1 MAKERQLTT
10 YTRRLRPTEI
20 QLLRQVLDQHGFEFY
35 EAPYTQ
41 FAARKPNINVAVYQ
55 SGKLVVQGKGTQ
67 EFVEFVLEPE
77 VLFHAELGYEA
88 VHHPEWFEPHIGID
102 ESGKGDLFGPLC
114 VAAVYVDPKAAQ
126 QFFEQGVKDSKRIG
140 SRKNLT
146 DLAHQIRNTT
156 GCVYDV
162 VVIGPEAYNRLVEKV
177 GNVNRLLAWGHA
189 RALENLLE
197 KKGDQLQPPPNFAIS
212 DQFASSRRVVE
223 SALMR
228 QGKELKLIQRTK
240 AESDPAVAAA
250 SILAR
255 EEFLRRLDQLST
267 RFGIRFPR
275 GAGPACDEALR
286 EFVEKYG
293 HEHLPQVAKA
303 HFANVRRFLGN
314 GKSE

>member
-1 MAKERQLTT
+1 MTRNQKLTT
-10 YTRRLRPTEI
+10 YTRQLKPTEG

-35 EAPYTQ
+35 QVPYAQ
-41 FAARKPNINVAVYQ
+41 FAARKPDVTVTLYQ
-55 SGKLVVQGKGTQ
+55 SGKLVVQGKGTR

-77 VLFHAELGYEA
+77 VLFQAELGYEA

-102 ESGKGDLFGPLC
+102 ESGKGDIFGPLC
-114 VAAVYVDPKAAQ
+114 VAAVYISPETAQ
-126 QFFEQGVKDSKRIG
+126 EFFAQGVKDSKRIG
-140 SRKNLT
+140 SRKTLS
-146 DLAHQIRNTT
+146 DLAKQIRNAP
-156 GCVYDV
+156 GCVYDL
-162 VVIGPEAYNRLVEKV
+162 VVIGPEAYNRLVEKI

-197 KKGDQLQPPPNFAIS
+197 KKGSELHPPPNFAIS

-223 SALMR
+223 TALMQ
-228 QGKELKLIQRTK
+228 QGRELKLIQRTK

-255 EEFLRRLDQLST
+255 EEFLRRLDQLSA

-275 GAGPACDEALR
+275 GAGPACEEALR

-293 HEHLPQVAKA
+293 RKQLSQVAKI
-303 HFANVRRFLGN
+303 HFANVRHLLENEGM
-314 GKSE
+314 